1 MALLDRLLRGGRNRA
16 HAEGIAL
23 LEDGRYAEAVD
34 RLREAAHGRGDA
46 ANSIASYH
54 FRQALVAEG
63 RRLLRA
69 GDPARAR
76 ACFAEAVEL
85 WPVYPDLH
93 CLLGAARVALG
104 VWEGALAAARAA
116 LRINPD
122 YVEARLLEATAL
134 QGLDRRREAAEALAA
149 LQESGRRVEHWLLDR
164 LRRDGGWSADH
175 LPPDLPVLVAESAAG
190 VSEKEEV
197 AAAVALCRAGR
208 WSEGLERFAGLVER
222 RPRYPDYRTRHAAA
236 LFQLGRNDEAL
247 AEAEAAL
254 ALNEA
259 YRAAADLKALILA
272 DGGRILDARLFLEQV
287 DARRGAAPLGSGQEE
302 LFGAYLRGVLALL
315 TGAPQRSAQ
324 LLAPWTD
331 LARTFA
337 RAELLLAAADD
348 LADRPDS
355 CGRRV
360 EALAAEWSAEP
371 VYSWLLACHLLA
383 RARHRDTA
391 AVLARWPRSEGSA
404 RDWRPLFLEGLLALA
419 QGRVPALPDDLESEP
434 GAAVATTVG
443 AGGPSLGPAA
453 WGFLRARAAWLR
465 GDRQACYDLCRQ
477 LGAAGDSERLS
488 NLRTRAACT
497 LDGEGDDWRPQ
508 PVMPEACL
516 AAAVQLHQARDE
528 TAIAGQLL
536 AAQARL
542 HPDDPVVCWLEPGF
556 WFEPVRTWIS

>member
-1 MALLDRLLRGGRNRA
+1 MTLLDRLLRGGRNRA

-63 RRLLRA
+63 RRLLRS

-76 ACFAEAVEL
+76 ACFAEAAEL

-116 LRINPD
+116 LRINAD

-134 QGLDRRREAAEALAA
+134 QGLGRRREAAEALAA
-149 LQESGRRVEHWLLDR
+149 LQESGRRVEHWLLER
-164 LRRDGGWSADH
+164 LRRDGGYTAEQ
-175 LPPDLPVLVAESAAG
+175 LPPDLPELVAEAAAG

-208 WSEGLERFAGLVER
+208 WDEGLERFAGLVER

-247 AEAEAAL
+247 SEAEAAL

-272 DGGRILDARLFLEQV
+272 DGGRIMEARRFLEQV
-287 DARRGAAPLGSGQEE
+287 DARRGDSPPGSGQED
-302 LFGAYLRGVLALL
+302 LFGAYLRGVLLLL
-315 TGAPQRSAQ
+315 TGAPASVAG
-324 LLAPWTD
+324 LLAPWPELT
-331 LARTFA
+331 RTFA

-348 LADRPDS
+348 LLGRPDA
-355 CGRRV
+355 CVRRL
-360 EALAAEWSAEP
+360 EAVAAEWGGEP
-371 VYSWLLACHLLA
+371 VYAWLLACHLLG
-383 RARHRDTA
+383 RQRHRDA
-391 AVLARWPRSEGSA
+391 MAVLAHWPRSEGPA
-404 RDWRPLFLEGLLALA
+404 RDGRPLFLEGHVALN
-419 QGRVPALPDDLESEP
+419 QGRVPAMPPDLEAADDAA
-434 GAAVATTVG
+434 GAAVA
-443 AGGPSLGPAA
+443 AGGPVPGPAA
-453 WGFLRARAAWLR
+453 WDFLRARAAWLR
-465 GDRQACYDLCRQ
+465 GDARTCYDLCRK
-477 LGAAGDSERLS
+477 LGAGGESERL
-488 NLRTRAACT
+488 LRLRAGAACN
-497 LDGEGDDWRPQ
+497 LEGDAAAWRPQ
-508 PVMPEACL
+508 PVLPEACL
-516 AAAVQLHQARDE
+516 PAAVQLHLTRGEAE
-528 TAIAGQLL
+528 TALGLL

-542 HPDDPVVCWLEPGF
+542 HPDDPAVCWLAPGF
-556 WFEPVRTWIS
+556 WFEPVRSWIG